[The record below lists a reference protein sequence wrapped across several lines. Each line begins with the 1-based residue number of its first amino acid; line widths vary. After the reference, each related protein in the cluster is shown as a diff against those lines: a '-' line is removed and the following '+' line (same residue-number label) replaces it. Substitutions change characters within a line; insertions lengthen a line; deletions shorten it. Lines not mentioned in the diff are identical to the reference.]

1 MGKSDTN
8 NTTALAQ
15 AFGVIGNGSAEIAW
29 VEHYTQGACTVKLG
43 QNRWGVVLP
52 LLRILWP
59 GRDRLLLETGL
70 LSRPTRTT
78 ACLNRRRSRYT
89 RCGVNPS

>member
-29 VEHYTQGACTVKLG
+29 VVRYTQGSV
-43 QNRWGVVLP
+43 R
-52 LLRILWP
+52 
-59 GRDRLLLETGL
+59 
-70 LSRPTRTT
+70 
-78 ACLNRRRSRYT
+78 
-89 RCGVNPS
+89 